1 VKPSL
6 IPASYL
12 VERKLEQLDATP
24 DSYPA
29 ERIKLDDALL
39 QLDAQAGGALALIA
53 KQAGRHNST
62 HPDHS
67 RLSSLELAIADLMTA
82 LRLAS

>member
-39 QLDAQAGGALALIA
+39 QLDAQAEDALALIA

-62 HPDHS
+62 HADHS
-67 RLSSLELAIADLMTA
+67 RLSSIELTLADLRTA